1 MELGDVGSGLRLAVG
16 LMSGTSMDGVDA
28 ALIETDGERVV
39 RPLESHSRP
48 YDEAMRAKLRRAME
62 LALAM
67 PAPGPNEEIDRIALD
82 LTVAHDEAVEAL
94 LAKAGVVPEEV
105 DVVGFHGQTVAHR
118 PDRRWTWQIGDGAL
132 LAKLAGATVVDDF
145 RSADVAAG
153 GQGAPLVP
161 VYHRALVEPLR
172 ELPGLGCRQAV
183 AVLNLGGVGNLTWF
197 GTRDDDMLAFD
208 TGPGNALIDD
218 WVRAEAGL
226 GYDAGGVLAARGRV
240 HEERLSA
247 MCDLPWFDAPPP
259 KSLDRNDFSIEA
271 VRGLTIEDGAATLAA
286 FTAETVRIGL
296 RHTPEPTARLLV
308 TGGGRH
314 NLSLMEMLRQRLNMP
329 VEPVEAVGW
338 DGDMLE
344 AQAFAYLAVRVLDG
358 KPTSFP
364 TTTGVPEPMV
374 GGRISQP

>member
-1 MELGDVGSGLRLAVG
+1 MGSGLRLAVG

-28 ALIETDGERVV
+28 ALIETDSENIV
-39 RPLESHSRP
+39 RPIEVHSSP
-48 YDEAMRAKLRRAME
+48 YDDAMRDKLRRAME
-62 LALAM
+62 IALEM
-67 PAPGPNEEIDRIALD
+67 PTPGPHEEIDRIALD

-94 LAKAGVVPEEV
+94 LAKAGVAPETV

-132 LAKLAGATVVDDF
+132 LAKLSGVCVVDDF

-153 GQGAPLVP
+153 GHGAPLVP
-161 VYHRALVEPLR
+161 IFHRALVTPLR
-172 ELPGLGCRQAV
+172 EAAGLGCRQAV
-183 AVLNLGGVGNLTWF
+183 AVLNLGGVGNVSWF
-197 GTRDDDMLAFD
+197 GTADDDMLAFD

-218 WVRAEAGL
+218 WVREHTDCSH
-226 GYDAGGVLAARGRV
+226 DAGGELAARGRV
-240 HEERLSA
+240 HEERLAA
-247 MCDLPWFDAPPP
+247 MCDLPWFDLPPP
-259 KSLDRNDFSIEA
+259 KSLDRHDFSLEA
-271 VRGLTIEDGAATLAA
+271 VRGLSLEDGAATLAA
-286 FTAETVRIGL
+286 FTAETVRIAL
-296 RHTPEPTARLLV
+296 RHVPEPTARLLV

-314 NLSLMEMLRQRLNMP
+314 NLTMMRMLQRRLNMP

-364 TTTGVPEPMV
+364 TTTGVPQPMV
-374 GGRISQP
+374 GGRINLP